1 MSKHCSNAGDW
12 LLSQH
17 QFGWPCFRPRLYS
30 VLVNRATGKLMDP
43 GLDVIHALYR
53 KPSGTVA
60 DLFVAP
66 KDAWLHKLGPVHV
79 QHETTHAHTKTQPCC
94 TRRKW
99 NNSGQHWQRSWKK
112 DQRHLSQIFFQEPQW
127 HSEVN
132 CLLDGCGW
140 VGFLVLEEGK
150 LCGLN
155 VIGDVLKSSESLKQV
170 AWTLNFELGLW
181 LFMIL
186 QVTGHSDSE
195 TVRSSLCHCQPP
207 AESWQTADRRISIAN
222 PAEARWHVHHFQEC
236 HQCKC
241 RCAVFKSWW
250 TSPRHRRTADDCRG
264 TFLRLLRFRFLRFQQ
279 LQHCSSSCVPQEHIN
294 SMGVPQWAQFSTN
307 MPFPIMDLSGM
318 GKTSVKAMAGNV
330 SCWQLAV
337 CSNKAN
343 MTWC

>member
-140 VGFLVLEEGK
+140 VWVSCAWGGQTVWLERYRRCPKVQRIFEAG
-150 LCGLN
+150 
-155 VIGDVLKSSESLKQV
+155 SLDLELWT
-170 AWTLNFELGLW
+170 WTLIVHDIAGHWPQWQWDSEVILMPLSTSSRILANGRSQDIYCQPCWSKVTCSSFPRVSP
-181 LFMIL
+181 MQMQMRRL
-186 QVTGHSDSE
+186 QVMMN
-195 TVRSSLCHCQPP
+195 V
-207 AESWQTADRRISIAN
+207 AQT
-222 PAEARWHVHHFQEC
+222 
-236 HQCKC
+236 
-241 RCAVFKSWW
+241 
-250 TSPRHRRTADDCRG
+250 
-264 TFLRLLRFRFLRFQQ
+264 
-279 LQHCSSSCVPQEHIN
+279 
-294 SMGVPQWAQFSTN
+294 
-307 MPFPIMDLSGM
+307 
-318 GKTSVKAMAGNV
+318 
-330 SCWQLAV
+330 
-337 CSNKAN
+337 
-343 MTWC
+343 